1 MVSCKKGGGVPCPF
15 SHGPYPFEKRGLGK
29 MTGFFRRFLKL
40 IFGLFLYAVGIVLTI
55 NAHVGYGPWDVFH
68 VGLGRA
74 LGITLGTAS
83 IITGFVIVAAT
94 YLMKETLGI
103 GTILNMFLIGIF
115 IDVIMHGELI
125 PVMDRTIPGVIM
137 LLAGMYV
144 IALATYF
151 YIGSG
156 FGTGPRDGLMVALTR
171 RSRLPVGL
179 VRGLIEVSAIA
190 FGWFLGGMVG
200 IGTVIYGLLIG
211 FCIQSTF
218 RLLHFD
224 PTKISH
230 ESILESC
237 RGLKVSLGER
247 GA

>member
-1 MVSCKKGGGVPCPF
+1 MTRLFLRF
-15 SHGPYPFEKRGLGK
+15 S
-29 MTGFFRRFLKL
+29 KL

-55 NAHVGYGPWDVFH
+55 NAHVGYGPWDIFH
-68 VGLGRA
+68 VGLGKT
-74 LGITLGTAS
+74 LGITLGAAS

-115 IDVIMHGELI
+115 LDIIMYGDFI
-125 PVMDRTIPGVIM
+125 PVMDDIYFGVAM
-137 LLAGMYV
+137 LLAGMGV
-144 IALATYF
+144 ISLASYF

-171 RSRLPVGL
+171 KSRLPVGL
-179 VRGLIEVSAIA
+179 VRGLIEISAIV

-200 IGTVIYGLLIG
+200 VGTVIYGLLIG

-218 RLLHFD
+218 SLLKFD

-230 ESILESC
+230 ASITESC
-237 RGLKVSLGER
+237 RELRVALGGR